1 MFQDSLKSFNKTLR
15 QTFGQNVLNFSYRL
29 LNVSKLNIKGNN
41 KIKQLFKLSE
51 DISWSKRKELVDKVV
66 DYIRRYDPN
75 FSWKI
80 LREIET
86 RAITD
91 KEERVMPPLQ
101 ISLDEVREEGMQKGL
116 QTGRQAERK
125 QVILKMFQK
134 NADISFIAEVTGLSK
149 AEIKKLK
156 DNDLKYLKE
165 DIDKIKK
172 ALKIK

>member
-1 MFQDSLKSFNKTLR
+1 MR
-15 QTFGQNVLNFSYRL
+15 QTFGNNVLNFSYRL

-41 KIKQLFKLSE
+41 KIKQLISRPILFILQNIHSLDESKIKQLFKLSE

-101 ISLDEVREEGMQKGL
+101 ISLDEAREEGMQKGM
-116 QTGRQAERK
+116 QARER

-134 NADISFIAEVTGLSK
+134 KLDISVIAEVTGLSEK
-149 AEIKKLK
+149 QIKKLQ
-156 DNDLKYLKE
+156 
-165 DIDKIKK
+165 KK
-172 ALKIK
+172 Q